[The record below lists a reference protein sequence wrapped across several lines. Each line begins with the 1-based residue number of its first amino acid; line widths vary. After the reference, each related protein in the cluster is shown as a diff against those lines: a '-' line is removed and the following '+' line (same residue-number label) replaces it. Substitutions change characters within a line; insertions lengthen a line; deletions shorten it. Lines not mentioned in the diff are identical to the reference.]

1 MAKWKEWLE
10 RMFSAT
16 AFAECGQR
24 EEALRLAQL
33 EPLEKPLS
41 VEAAFAAVAFG
52 EANCPEMARELLG
65 IEEKILAKDPVDFAT
80 AVGLRGVRIWYGV
93 AHLAA

>member
-1 MAKWKEWLE
+1 MARWKEWLE
-10 RMFSAT
+10 RMFSSC

-33 EPLEKPLS
+33 ESLEKHFS
-41 VEAAFAAVAFG
+41 VEDTFAAVAYG
-52 EANCPEMARELLG
+52 EANCPEMARETLG
-65 IEEKILAKDPVDFAT
+65 VKGKVLANDPLDSAA
-80 AVGLRGVRIWYGV
+80 AVGLKGVRIWYGV

>member
-16 AFAECGQR
+16 AYAECGQR
-24 EEALRLAQL
+24 EEALKLAQL
-33 EPLEKPLS
+33 EPLDKPFSLE
-41 VEAAFAAVAFG
+41 VAFAAVAFG
-52 EANCPEMARELLG
+52 EANCPEIAMELLG
-65 IEEKILAKDPVDFAT
+65 IEEEVLAKDPVDFVT